1 MFNINKE
8 NINMKSKNNIRFR
21 INAVDNA
28 RTKAINYSL
37 AFGCVLLVGLVVI
50 KSLVNI
56 LIGA

>member
-1 MFNINKE
+1 MFNIMEITNMNNK
-8 NINMKSKNNIRFR
+8 NDIRFQ

-28 RTKAINYSL
+28 RTKAIKYSL
-37 AFGCVLLVGLVVI
+37 AFGFVLLVGLVII

>member
-1 MFNINKE
+1 MNN
-8 NINMKSKNNIRFR
+8 KNNIRFR

-37 AFGCVLLVGLVVI
+37 AFGFVLLVGLVVI